1 MIERSSHNIN
11 SPLDFQEGG
20 TEISP
25 KDLLFCIND
34 FAGIEMKKI
43 AKKYGLPPILVASII
58 RDFKKVERFLYSDSE
73 GRA

>member
-1 MIERSSHNIN
+1 MIESSSHDIN
-11 SPLDFQEGG
+11 PPFCCHGG
-20 TEISP
+20 DTEISP

-43 AKKYGLPPILVASII
+43 AKKYGIPPILVAAII
-58 RDFKKVERFLYSDSE
+58 CDFKKIENFLYRDSE